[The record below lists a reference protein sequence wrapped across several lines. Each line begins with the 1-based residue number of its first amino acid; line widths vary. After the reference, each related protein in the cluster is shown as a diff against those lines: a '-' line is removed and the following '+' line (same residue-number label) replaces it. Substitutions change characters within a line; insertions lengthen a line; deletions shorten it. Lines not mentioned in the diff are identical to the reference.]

1 MNIRTA
7 TPADLPAI
15 LDIYNHA
22 VLHSTATAEY
32 TPHTLD
38 MRREWYQEH
47 VRDSM
52 PILVS
57 EDDQAGVVGW
67 SSLSKFHP
75 RYGYRFTVEDSVYIA
90 ERWRGRGLGRQLVA
104 PLIDAARERGLHV
117 ILANIDSENEAS
129 LRLHE
134 RLGFVKTGHLHD
146 VIYKFDRWLSTE
158 LLQLTVE

>member
-1 MNIRTA
+1 MTLRPA

-32 TPHTLD
+32 NPHTLD
-38 MRREWYQEH
+38 MRRAWYDEH
-47 VRDSM
+47 MRDGM

-57 EDDQAGVVGW
+57 EQPEAGVVGW

-75 RYGYRFTVEDSVYIA
+75 RYGYRFTAEDSVYIA
-90 ERWRGRGLGRQLVA
+90 EAWRGRGIGRQLVA
-104 PLIDAARERGLHV
+104 PLVDFARTHGLHV
-117 ILANIDSENEAS
+117 VLANIDSQNQAS
-129 LRLHE
+129 LRLHA
-134 RLGFVKTGHLHD
+134 RLGFVRIGRLHE

-158 LLQLTVE
+158 LLQLTLI